1 MAQKALRK
9 LESVDNS
16 AVKMADKMQKEVTAK
31 RSLVDTLQSKIRWFQ
46 DQVDSLIKV
55 HELTYSQQSYV
66 SCHLNIPDK
75 NIYNQGLN

>member
-66 SCHLNIPDK
+66 SCHLNIPDE
-75 NIYNQGLN
+75 NIYNQGLD